1 MTKFLAFITPLHG
14 HINPTLA
21 VVHELI
27 EHGEEIVYYVTNEF
41 KQIIEATGAAF
52 ESYISTATYLR
63 TQTTYRSPSE
73 NPFINMIYETI
84 NECDYVISQIR
95 DDVYAQQADYIIYD
109 SFLGRIFA
117 QMLQIPAIQFHSTY
131 AFNDHFNLL
140 IPQFHALSIGKTSSE
155 FIAVNR
161 YFEDF
166 CDLYKLPLYSI
177 SNLLTRIEPMN
188 IVFLPRIFQ
197 PAFESFDDS
206 FKFVGASIHPS
217 LRRTQNFSLKR
228 LRRKPTLY
236 ISLGTIFT
244 NQIDFVHTCLQ
255 AFANSSWQVIQ
266 SIGESIDRAAFEPIP
281 ENFLVYQHLPQL
293 DILPRTDIFITHGGT
308 SSVMEA
314 LYYGVPMIAIPQ
326 MPEQSLTAK
335 KIVKL
340 GLGIQLDKQN
350 VTAKV
355 LQEAV
360 TQVNEDKIFRINAQ
374 IMQMIIKESGGYK
387 EAGKAILR
395 FIETNR

>member
-1 MTKFLAFITPLHG
+1 MTKFLAFITPQHG

-21 VVHELI
+21 VAHELI
-27 EHGEEIVYYVTNEF
+27 EHGEEIVYYVTDEF

-52 ESYISTATYLR
+52 KPYISTATHMR
-63 TQTTYRSPSE
+63 AQTTHRSPSE
-73 NPFINMIYETI
+73 DPFIGMIYETI
-84 NECDYVISQIR
+84 DEWRYVISQIR

-109 SFLGRIFA
+109 SLLGKIFA

-131 AFNDHFNLL
+131 AFNNHFNLL
-140 IPQFHALSIGKTSSE
+140 VSQFHALSVGETSVE
-155 FIAVNR
+155 FIAVNK

-166 CDLYKLPLYSI
+166 CALYKIPLNSYA
-177 SNLLTRIEPMN
+177 NLLTRIEPMN

-206 FKFVGASIHPS
+206 FKFVGPSIHPS
-217 LRRTQNFSLKR
+217 LRRTQDFSLKR

-236 ISLGTIFT
+236 ISLGTVFT

-255 AFANSSWQVIQ
+255 AFGNSPWQVIQ
-266 SIGESIDRAAFEPIP
+266 SIGESLDRTAFEPIP

-293 DILPRTDIFITHGGT
+293 DILPRTDIFITHGGMN
-308 SSVMEA
+308 SVMEA
-314 LYYGVPMIAIPQ
+314 LYYGVPMIAISQ
-326 MPEQSLTAK
+326 IPEQSFTAGQ
-335 KIVKL
+335 IVKF

-355 LQEAV
+355 LRETV
-360 TQVNEDKIFRINAQ
+360 SQVNEDKSFRINAQ
-374 IMQMIIKESGGYK
+374 NMQTIIKESGGYK
-387 EAGKAILR
+387 EAVKAILS
-395 FIETNR
+395 FIEANK